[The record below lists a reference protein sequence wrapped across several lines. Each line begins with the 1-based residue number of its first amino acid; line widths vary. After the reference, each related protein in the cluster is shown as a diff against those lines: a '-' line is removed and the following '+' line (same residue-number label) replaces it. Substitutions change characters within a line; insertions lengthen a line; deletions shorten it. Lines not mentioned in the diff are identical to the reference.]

1 MSTSG
6 CQHVQLEPY
15 KVNVVMEG
23 GAVGRME
30 GEQVKDI
37 PGRGYAGGGGGGGGG
52 EEGGGGGA

>member
-6 CQHVQLEPY
+6 CQHVQPEPY

-37 PGRGYAGGGGGGGGG
+37 PGRGYAGRGGGGGGGG
-52 EEGGGGGA
+52 GA